1 MTVENPLCRYQDT
14 SCIVFPPSITWVE
27 KRVAGLGAA
36 LLLAPRLEALWPDSP
51 LFSALLLN
59 CACTA
64 VVFAF
69 SLRGDNSSVYDP
81 YWVLAPLF
89 LAFVWKAQA
98 PGGFWFYEPREALC
112 IVLLWAWAV
121 RFLVMVT
128 ESARACIYYF
138 K

>member
-1 MTVENPLCRYQDT
+1 MTVENPLCKYQDT

-98 PGGFWFYEPREALC
+98 PGGFWSRRALA
-112 IVLLWAWAV
+112 LAV
-121 RFLVMVT
+121 TFQVST
-128 ESARACIYYF
+128 
-138 K
+138 